1 MADQEDGQ
9 LGRASGMVLR
19 GGWDAVASDQGR
31 GLLAGWCGDSGLLL
45 RLWVR
50 AGLTPHGRR
59 QKLALSSQSCSAY
72 LGRKKEEEGT
82 SLCPNLRDER
92 EKLRV
97 PEASQHPY

>member
-1 MADQEDGQ
+1 
-9 LGRASGMVLR
+9 MVLH
-19 GGWDAVASDQGR
+19 GGWDAAASGQGR

-50 AGLTPHGRR
+50 AGLTPHSCR

-72 LGRKKEEEGT
+72 LGRTKKEEGT